1 MPAERVKQ
9 FLLEHGIQHETGEHD
24 LAYTTSEVAEAED
37 LPGHKLAKAVMLTA
51 DDRLV
56 MAVVPGDRMVDLD
69 KAAGAL
75 GAADVQLADEKEF
88 APLFPDSEPGAEP
101 PFGALYDVPTIVD
114 TALDSP
120 RITFNAGTHTE
131 TMTIALDD
139 YLQLTNP
146 KREDLSR

>member
-1 MPAERVKQ
+1 MPAERVKRY
-9 FLLEHGIQHETGEHD
+9 LLENGIQHETGEHD
-24 LAYTTSEVAEAED
+24 LAYTTSEVADAED
-37 LPGHKLAKAVMLTA
+37 LPGHELAKAVMLKA

-75 GAADVQLADEKEF
+75 GASDVRLADEKEF
-88 APLFPDSEPGAEP
+88 APLFPDCEPGAEP
-101 PFGALYDVPTIVD
+101 PFGALYDVPTLVD
-114 TALDSP
+114 NGLDSP